1 MLYTPA
7 NPGSYDPDLG
17 RYEYFW
23 VDHQPFLLSCGY
35 QLRPRYDPAWV
46 PSWKHKDIHRY
57 LCEDGNGLL
66 KDNVLDATR
75 VKDNVKVVLKRVFS
89 DGDEIRIALYLSSVE
104 MTSDPRNRTVPILD
118 VISLP
123 DDKYV
128 LLVMPFLRIFN
139 TPPFHCRDEV
149 GLEFMHE
156 HNISHGD
163 ACKLNLMMDASR
175 VVPKGSHFIRDF
187 GHDGVNC
194 NLTWRHR
201 CTVGPVQYFYI
212 DFGLSM
218 WHPHGYESAKAL
230 GIVGQV
236 KDIPELSDT
245 VPYNPFKLDICQLGR
260 TILKVSKEYPDL
272 HVFIPFAEH
281 MAHPN
286 SNDRPSATEALA
298 EFEAIVLTLRRRRLR
313 ARIWRHED
321 TFFERLLCF
330 FRRNPVL

>member
-1 MLYTPA
+1 M
-7 NPGSYDPDLG
+7 
-17 RYEYFW
+17 
-23 VDHQPFLLSCGY
+23 
-35 QLRPRYDPAWV
+35 
-46 PSWKHKDIHRY
+46 PS
-57 LCEDGNGLL
+57 
-66 KDNVLDATR
+66 
-75 VKDNVKVVLKRVFS
+75 
-89 DGDEIRIALYLSSVE
+89 
-104 MTSDPRNRTVPILD
+104 
-118 VISLP
+118 
-123 DDKYV
+123 
-128 LLVMPFLRIFN
+128 
-139 TPPFHCRDEV
+139 
-149 GLEFMHE
+149 
-156 HNISHGD
+156 D

-201 CTVGPVQYFYI
+201 CTVASVQYFYI

-218 WHPHGYESAKAL
+218 WHPHGHESAKAL

-245 VPYNPFKLDICQLGR
+245 IPYNPFKFDICQLGR
-260 TILKVSKEYPDL
+260 TVLKVIKVSDSTTIMSFNIHTLTTNQQEYPDL

-286 SNDRPSATEALA
+286 TNDRPSATEALA
-298 EFEAIVLTLRRRRLR
+298 EFEAIVLTLRRRRLC